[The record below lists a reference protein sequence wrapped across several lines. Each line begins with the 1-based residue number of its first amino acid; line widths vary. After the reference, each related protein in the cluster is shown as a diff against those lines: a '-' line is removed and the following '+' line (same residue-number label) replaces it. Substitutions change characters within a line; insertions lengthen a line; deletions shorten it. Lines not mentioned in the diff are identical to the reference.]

1 MYKRQA
7 LYVADGHHRT
17 AAAARVGEECM
28 LRNPNHRGDE
38 EYCFF
43 LAVTFPASQLRII
56 DYNRVVR
63 DLNGMTPAEFV
74 EALRKMCI
82 RDR

>member
-1 MYKRQA
+1 
-7 LYVADGHHRT
+7 
-17 AAAARVGEECM
+17 M

-74 EALRKMCI
+74 EALRTEFEVEKI
-82 RDR
+82 GGEV